1 MRTKAETRV
10 DASSPL
16 GIPLRQLL
24 PGWIGLCLIAALA
37 WAATIAWAGTMNVGP
52 GTMGMSLATFLP
64 IWVVMMAAMMFPSVA
79 PMAIVWIRSVAARPS
94 SRDRVVGIAS
104 FLAGYLCAWAAFGA
118 AVYVVLLGAGRLA
131 NDAPGTVRWVGAAI
145 FAVAGVYQL
154 TPLKGACL
162 RHCRTP
168 LGSLFHYA
176 SYKGPVRDLR
186 VGIHHGLYCVG
197 CCWGL
202 MIVLVAVGAMNIPV
216 MVTLAGVI
224 LIEKVW
230 RHGTAFSRVIGVSLL
245 VIAALMLIFP
255 SLVPGL
261 TATPMSSM

>member
-1 MRTKAETRV
+1 
-10 DASSPL
+10 
-16 GIPLRQLL
+16 
-24 PGWIGLCLIAALA
+24 
-37 WAATIAWAGTMNVGP
+37 MNVRP

-94 SRDRVVGIAS
+94 SRDRAVGIAS

-176 SYKGPVRDLR
+176 SYRGPVRDLR

-202 MIVLVAVGAMNIPV
+202 MIVLIAVGAMNIPV
-216 MVTLAGVI
+216 MVALAGVI

-230 RHGTAFSRVIGVSLL
+230 RHGTAFSRVVGVSLL
-245 VIAALMLIFP
+245 VIAALVLFFP
-255 SLVPGL
+255 SLLSGL
-261 TATPMSSM
+261 TATPMSNM

>member
-1 MRTKAETRV
+1 V
-10 DASSPL
+10 DASPLL

-24 PGWIGLCLIAALA
+24 RGWIGLGLISALA

-79 PMAIVWIRSVAARPS
+79 PMAIMWIRSVAARPS
-94 SRDRVVGIAS
+94 SRDRVIGIAS

-118 AVYVVLLGAGRLA
+118 AIYVVLSGAGRLA

-145 FAVAGVYQL
+145 FVVAGVYQL

-176 SYKGPVRDLR
+176 SYRGPVRDLR

-216 MVTLAGVI
+216 MIALAGVI

-230 RHGTAFSRVIGVSLL
+230 RHGPAISRVVGVFLL
-245 VIAALMLIFP
+245 IIAGLVLFFP
-255 SLVPGL
+255 SLLPGL
-261 TATPMSSM
+261 MATPMSRM